1 VDFLYPENLQ
11 FECNRCGIC
20 CGDTQEKTRHIIMLE
35 SEAKEIQEKTGLN
48 LGEFCFEVS
57 DKQPYRFE
65 MKKQANGKCLFLKPE
80 GCCIYEFRPLICRF
94 YPFELKFDE
103 AKQAYVFNPTVEC
116 PAINQGKLLN
126 ENDFRKLFLLA
137 QERLP

>member
-1 VDFLYPENLQ
+1 
-11 FECNRCGIC
+11 
-20 CGDTQEKTRHIIMLE
+20 MLE
-35 SEAKEIQEKTGLN
+35 SEASEIQEKTGLN
-48 LGEFCFEVS
+48 LGEFCLKVS
-57 DKQPYRFE
+57 DKHPYRFE
-65 MKKQANGKCLFLKPE
+65 MKKQADRKCLFLKPE

-103 AKQAYVFNPTVEC
+103 VKQAYVFNPTVEC

-126 ENDFRKLFLLA
+126 ENDFRKLFMLA

>member
-1 VDFLYPENLQ
+1 
-11 FECNRCGIC
+11 
-20 CGDTQEKTRHIIMLE
+20 MLE
-35 SEAKEIQEKTGLN
+35 SEAKEIQEKTGLD
-48 LGEFCFEVS
+48 LGEFCSEAP

-65 MKKQANGKCLFLKPE
+65 MKKHGDGKCVFLKPD
-80 GCCIYEFRPLICRF
+80 GCMIYGFRPLICRF

-103 AKQAYVFNPTVEC
+103 DKQTYVFNPTIEC
-116 PAINQGKLLN
+116 PAINQGKLLG